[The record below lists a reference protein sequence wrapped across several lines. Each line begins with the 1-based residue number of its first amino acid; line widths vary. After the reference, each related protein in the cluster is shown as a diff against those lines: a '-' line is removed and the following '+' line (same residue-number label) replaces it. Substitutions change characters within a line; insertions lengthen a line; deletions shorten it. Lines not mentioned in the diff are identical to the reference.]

1 MRNLK
6 KFLALMLATL
16 MIAGSVVITTGAA
29 KTGADYTDAAHH
41 LAAIGIMKGDENGNL
56 MLDKSVTRYQAALFF
71 VQAITGNTD
80 TKVWNADKSTVF
92 TDVPEYGTAIDYLAG
107 MKFILGRGN
116 GIYGYNDPIT
126 YQDMLVL
133 AVRALGYETADMNY
147 PYGHILAARE
157 LGLTDNIDSIRY
169 KEPLSR
175 GETAQ
180 LVWDM
185 LSTEL
190 AIKDPITGD
199 LIYPGKQDA
208 SAYGALLGPGKIQRE
223 TYLERAGFA
232 DGKLTVT
239 VKGFEAGKKDAA
251 DTVTV
256 EYNGATYT
264 LAAADLGITAETP
277 KIGYLGLP
285 MTLYVNCKAEDFF
298 SKYDVDKDDADA
310 KIVFTDSDALTTVEN
325 LGDAGKI
332 RVIKNGDGTSQI
344 LLDGVKYTTDKYA
357 TAFYSFTKDGWTK
370 TTGDAFLKNFAYTA
384 KDGYT
389 GANSNGAVKFI
400 VRETKQG
407 DDTIKTLHIYY
418 MPYAFGQYFT
428 RTLRDAFTSKD
439 TSFVTIG
446 TYAAEKIE
454 NKDGVKS
461 NFVETLLGTTSR
473 VTSATTSVSKKNGE
487 AAKSVTLAG
496 ESVKSGDFM
505 FYYYN
510 AVDNILTVAQNAGGF
525 RTGKLNSVNPLG
537 ESVRIDGAQKSFGFK
552 GGFDASYSSFAA
564 NRSTVESIIK
574 SYEKDKNNVRYVEV
588 DGRIVFLEAYSSE
601 AKRTSHDFA
610 IVSADRDLLAKLMK
624 VDADRLN
631 YTADFVLD
639 KDGNV
644 QLAMLDTATGTW
656 KLVSVDKMAAGYN
669 ADTDAYKT
677 SGSIG
682 TLATYTDIAG
692 SSYTKYT
699 DYVALRDALIR
710 GGIFAV
716 TGEKNGVYDLGT
728 AEGAVKYATVDGGL
742 IFSDTTA
749 KTNHIK
755 ADPDANVSA
764 SRVTVDAGTV
774 IALVDKNGNV
784 GVRVGVQK
792 AKFSVTGA
800 AKFYAASSDLIVA
813 QFDAPV
819 FTGGYADM
827 EAWGESRAHSSTET
841 YYAPLADT
849 ELMIES
855 SGEDV
860 KEKYTV
866 TITNLLDLRTMQ
878 VVASKSFNT
887 DTVLSFDLTK
897 ALYAS
902 EDGVITHANMSV
914 LAAFKAACLLNESK
928 NGMVEIKA
936 SDLTFT
942 DADTVRVDGGAL
954 NLPDAL
960 ASVLAKVVT
969 IDATGLDAD
978 KYDFTRLA
986 LNHAYSENGFGST
999 EVEIRED
1006 FFGYDYPLDTSVTNE
1021 ITEPVAGV
1029 LDQFILDTAGME
1041 ILVPKADRD
1050 DYEGAASITVML
1062 MIMAEYNENTG
1073 ALTLNVARVLM
1084 PYGG

>member
-1 MRNLK
+1 MRNLR

-16 MIAGSVVITTGAA
+16 MLAGSVVITTGAA
-29 KTGADYTDAAHH
+29 KRGTDYTDAAHH

-56 MLDKSVTRYQAALFF
+56 MLDQSVTRYQAALFF

-80 TKVWNADKSTVF
+80 TKVWNADKSAIF

-133 AVRALGYETADMNY
+133 AVRALGYETADMSY
-147 PYGHILAARE
+147 PYGHILAAE
-157 LGLTDNIDSIRY
+157 KLGLTDNIDSIRY

-185 LSTEL
+185 LGTEL
-190 AIKDPITGD
+190 AVTDPITNE
-199 LIYPGKQDA
+199 LIYPGKQDN

-239 VKGFEAGKKDAA
+239 VKRFEAGKKDAA

-256 EYNGATYT
+256 EYNGVAYT
-264 LAAADLGITAETP
+264 LAAADLGITEKTP
-277 KIGYLGLP
+277 KIDYLGLP

-298 SKYDVDKDDADA
+298 SKYDVDADDADA
-310 KIVFTDSDALTTVEN
+310 KVVFADSDALTAVEN
-325 LGDAGKI
+325 LGDAGSIK
-332 RVIKNGDGTSQI
+332 VIKNDDGTSQI

-370 TTGDAFLKNFAYTA
+370 TAGDAFLANFAYSA

-389 GANSNGAVKFI
+389 GANSNGAVRYI

-407 DDTIKTLHIYY
+407 GDTVKTLHIYY
-418 MPYAFGQYFT
+418 MPYAFGQYFV
-428 RTLRDAFTSKD
+428 RTLKYQPTSKD
-439 TSFVTIG
+439 TAFVTVG
-446 TYAAEKIE
+446 SYEAAKVE
-454 NKDGVKS
+454 NADGVKS
-461 NFVETLLGTTSR
+461 NFVEYLLGTTSR
-473 VTSATTSVSKKNGE
+473 VTAATVSVSKKNGE
-487 AAKSVTLAG
+487 AAQGVTLAG

-525 RTGKLNSVNPLG
+525 RTGKLTGVNASG
-537 ESVRIDGAQKSFGFK
+537 ESVRIDGAQKTFGFK
-552 GGFDASYSSFAA
+552 GGFDAPYSSFAA
-564 NRSTVESIIK
+564 NKATVESIIK
-574 SYEKDKNNVRYVEV
+574 SYEKDKDNVRFVEA
-588 DGRIVFLEAYSSE
+588 DGRIVFLEAYSGEKST
-601 AKRTSHDFA
+601 AAHDFA
-610 IVSADRDLLAKLMK
+610 VVSTDRELLAKLLK
-624 VDADRLN
+624 TDADKLE

-644 QLAMLDTATGTW
+644 QLAMLDTASGRW
-656 KLVSVDKMAAGYN
+656 KLVSVDKMAVGYD
-669 ADTDAYKT
+669 AATDAYKT

-692 SSYTKYT
+692 ASYTKYA

-716 TGEKNGVYDLGT
+716 TGEKDGVYSLGS
-728 AEGAVKYATVDGGL
+728 AAGAVRYATVDAGL
-742 IFSDTTA
+742 VFSDTAA

-764 SRVTVDAGTV
+764 SRVTLDSETV
-774 IALVDKNGNV
+774 IALVDKNGRV

-819 FTGGYADM
+819 FSGSFADVG
-827 EAWGESRAHSSTET
+827 AWGESRAQNSAET
-841 YYAPLADT
+841 YYAPLRGT
-849 ELMIES
+849 ELTVES
-855 SGEDV
+855 SGEEV

-866 TITNLLDLRTMQ
+866 TVTNLLDLRTMQ

-887 DTVLSFDLTK
+887 DTVPALDLTK
-897 ALYAS
+897 ALYAG
-902 EDGVITHANMSV
+902 EDGVISHAGVSI
-914 LAAFKAACLLNESK
+914 LAAFKAACLLNETK
-928 NGMVEIKA
+928 NGQVEVKA

-942 DADTVRVDGGAL
+942 DADTVRVNGGAL

-969 IDATGLDAD
+969 IDATGLDTD

-999 EVEIRED
+999 EVEIRKD
-1006 FFGYDYPLDTSVTNE
+1006 FSGYDYPLDASVTNE

-1041 ILVPKADRD
+1041 ILVPEADRD
-1050 DYEGAASITVML
+1050 DYEGAASITMML
-1062 MIMAEYNENTG
+1062 MIMAEYDENTG